1 MSELAL
7 LGGEPEVRGELRPF
21 RALGDRERALVNE
34 VMDGGLLSGF
44 YGSWGDEFWG
54 GPMVKRLEGLWRDAL
69 GARHV
74 VSMNSATSGL
84 FAAAG
89 AIGLSP
95 GDEVICPPTTMS
107 ATAVAPMFYGAVPV
121 FVDIE
126 DETYCLDHAMTEA
139 AIGPKTKAVFAV
151 NLFGHPARLAE
162 LRALC
167 DRNGIYLVEDNAQG
181 PFAKEGD
188 RWAGT
193 IGHIGVFSLNVHKH
207 IQTGEGGLCVTD
219 DDDLALRLQLIR
231 NHGENV
237 VRDVEVGDLANTL
250 GLNFRM
256 TELSAGVG
264 VGQIERAAD
273 IIAGRVAIAE
283 RLSAGIGDLPGF
295 RVPVVRPDCRHVY
308 YVWAAD
314 LDPHSLG
321 VGRDTLL
328 QALHAEGV
336 PVAGG
341 YVPPLY
347 RLPMF
352 RERRALG
359 RDGFPFTETNRT
371 YGDGLCPVAE
381 RLHETGFVTYEIC
394 GYDPEPEQLD
404 QMIAAFHK
412 VFAAREALAVWER
425 TES

>member
-1 MSELAL
+1 MSNLAL
-7 LGGEPEVRGELRPF
+7 LGGKAEVRGALRPF

-54 GPMVKRLEGLWRDAL
+54 GPMVKRLEGLWCDAL

-74 VSMNSATSGL
+74 VSVNSATSGL

-126 DETYCLDHAMTEA
+126 DETFCLDVAATEA
-139 AIGPKTKAVFAV
+139 AIGPKTRAIFVV

-162 LRALC
+162 LRALA
-167 DRNGIYLVEDNAQG
+167 DRHGIFLVEDNAQG
-181 PFAKEGD
+181 PFAMENGKP
-188 RWAGT
+188 AGT

-207 IQTGEGGLCVTD
+207 IQTGEGGLCVTED
-219 DDDLALRLQLIR
+219 EDLALRMQLIR

-237 VRDVEVGDLANTL
+237 VGDVEVEDIANTP

-256 TELSAGVG
+256 TELSAAVG
-264 VGQIERAAD
+264 VGQIERAD
-273 IIAGRVAIAE
+273 EIIGGRVAIAE
-283 RLSAGIGDLPGF
+283 HLTAGIGEIEGF
-295 RVPVVRPDCRHVY
+295 KVPAVRADCRHVY
-308 YVWAAD
+308 YVWTAD
-314 LDPHSLG
+314 MDPDALG
-321 VGRDTLL
+321 IRRETLL
-328 QALHAEGV
+328 AALHAEGV
-336 PVAGG
+336 PAAGG

-352 RERRALG
+352 RERRAIG
-359 RDGFPFTETNRT
+359 RDGFPFAGSNRS
-371 YGDGLCPVAE
+371 YADGLCPVAE

-394 GYDPEPEQLD
+394 GFDPDAEQLD
-404 QMIAAFHK
+404 QMVAAFHK
-412 VFAAREALAVWER
+412 VFAGREQLAAWER
-425 TES
+425 DQA